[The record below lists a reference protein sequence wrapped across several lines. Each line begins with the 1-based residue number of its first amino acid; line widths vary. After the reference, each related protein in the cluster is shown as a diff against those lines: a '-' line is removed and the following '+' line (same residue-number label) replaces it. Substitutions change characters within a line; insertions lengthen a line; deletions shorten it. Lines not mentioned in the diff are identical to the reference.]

1 MVRGDNRGMASGLA
15 ESFAEEWPRVVG
27 ATLRAFGSLDLAE
40 ESAQEAFARAAER
53 MAAGEQIDNVGAWAT
68 TAARRIAVD
77 ILRRDRVLRAK
88 LPLLAGMGPSGRA
101 GSSRS
106 RAERDD
112 RLGLIFIACD
122 PVLSTEQQVAL
133 ALRIVCGVPTADI
146 ADFFG
151 VQEATV
157 AARLTRARKA
167 IARSGTEFH
176 WPSRDDRETRRE
188 QVLMA
193 IYGVYTLGH
202 TAPAGS
208 ELVDSRLAA
217 LALILARSV
226 AEEYPLDTEILG
238 LLALIVLGEARRP
251 ARTMADGMP
260 LTLAEV
266 DRSAWGQAAHPRRA
280 GAGRSRV
287 ARAVDVSR
295 CRRASPDCTAPRR
308 SWQETDW
315 GAIATL
321 YHGLKRVWPAP
332 VVMLGSVVAESHRG
346 SAALEA
352 AAEELVR
359 MRDGAP
365 ADFRR
370 RVSAA
375 LADVEERRGH
385 PLEARRALADAMDGE
400 RNQALLRY
408 YERARGAAWLRAAG
422 LRAAEPLDRSG
433 APRPTR
439 TGETRRSVRGPVC
452 QERTVRACRSW
463 FRAVRHVRRCSG
475 RLPNGW

>member
-1 MVRGDNRGMASGLA
+1 MRARGDNRSMASGLA
-15 ESFAEEWPRVVG
+15 ESFADEWPRVVG

-40 ESAQEAFARAAER
+40 DAAQEAFARAAER

-68 TAARRIAVD
+68 TTARRIAVD
-77 ILRRDRVLRAK
+77 VLRRDRVLRSK
-88 LPLLAGMGPSGRA
+88 LPMLAEREPEAA
-101 GSSRS
+101 G
-106 RAERDD
+106 AERDD

-122 PVLSTEQQVAL
+122 PLLSTEQQVAL

-167 IARSGTEFH
+167 IARSGSEFH

-188 QVLMA
+188 QVIMT

-217 LALILARSV
+217 LALVLARSV

-238 LLALIVLGEARRP
+238 LLALILLGEARRP

-266 DRSAWGQAAHPRRA
+266 DRSAWGKRRLREGLELA
-280 GAGRSRV
+280 
-287 ARAVDVSR
+287 ARALPGGGRFALQAGIAGLHS
-295 CRRASPDCTAPRR
+295 SAP

-332 VVMLGSVVAESHRG
+332 VVILGSVVAESHRG
-346 SAALEA
+346 AAALDLA
-352 AAEELVR
+352 AAELTR

-365 ADFRR
+365 AEFRR

-408 YERARGAAWLRAAG
+408 YERARA
-422 LRAAEPLDRSG
+422 
-433 APRPTR
+433 
-439 TGETRRSVRGPVC
+439 
-452 QERTVRACRSW
+452 
-463 FRAVRHVRRCSG
+463 
-475 RLPNGW
+475 RLG

>member
-1 MVRGDNRGMASGLA
+1 MASGLA

-53 MAAGEQIDNVGAWAT
+53 MAAGEQIENVGAWAT

-77 ILRRDRVLRAK
+77 ILRRDRVLRTK
-88 LPLLAGMGPSGRA
+88 LPLLAGD
-101 GSSRS
+101 GSDSVEPDAVEPDAA

-133 ALRIVCGVPTADI
+133 ALRIVCGVPTSDI

-167 IARSGTEFH
+167 IARSGVEFH
-176 WPSRDDRETRRE
+176 WPSRDDREARRE

-251 ARTMADGMP
+251 ARTMVDGMP

-266 DRSAWGQAAHPRRA
+266 DRSAWGKQRIREGLELA
-280 GAGRSRV
+280 
-287 ARAVDVSR
+287 ARALPGGGRFALQAGIAGVHS
-295 CRRASPDCTAPRR
+295 SAP

-315 GAIATL
+315 GTIATL

-359 MRDGAP
+359 MGDGAP

-385 PLEARRALADAMDGE
+385 PLEARRARADPMDGE

-408 YERARGAAWLRAAG
+408 YERALA
-422 LRAAEPLDRSG
+422 
-433 APRPTR
+433 
-439 TGETRRSVRGPVC
+439 
-452 QERTVRACRSW
+452 
-463 FRAVRHVRRCSG
+463 
-475 RLPNGW
+475 RLG

>member
-1 MVRGDNRGMASGLA
+1 MASGLA

-40 ESAQEAFARAAER
+40 ESAQEAFTRAAER
-53 MAAGEQIDNVGAWAT
+53 VAAGEQIENVGAWAT

-88 LPLLAGMGPSGRA
+88 LPLLAED
-101 GSSRS
+101 GSDAVEPDAA

-133 ALRIVCGVPTADI
+133 ALRIVCGVPTSDI

-176 WPSRDDRETRRE
+176 WPSRDDREARRE

-202 TAPAGS
+202 TAPTGS

-266 DRSAWGQAAHPRRA
+266 DRSAWGKQRIREGLELA
-280 GAGRSRV
+280 
-287 ARAVDVSR
+287 ARALPGGGRFALQAGIAGVHS
-295 CRRASPDCTAPRR
+295 SAP

-315 GAIATL
+315 GTIATL

-346 SAALEA
+346 SAALET
-352 AAEELVR
+352 AAEELGR

-408 YERARGAAWLRAAG
+408 YERAAAR
-422 LRAAEPLDRSG
+422 LD
-433 APRPTR
+433 
-439 TGETRRSVRGPVC
+439 
-452 QERTVRACRSW
+452 
-463 FRAVRHVRRCSG
+463 
-475 RLPNGW
+475 